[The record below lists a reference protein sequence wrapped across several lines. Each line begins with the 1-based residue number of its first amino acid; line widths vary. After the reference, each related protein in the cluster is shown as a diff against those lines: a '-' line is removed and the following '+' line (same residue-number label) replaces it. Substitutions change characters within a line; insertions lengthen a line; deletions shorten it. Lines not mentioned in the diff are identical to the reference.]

1 MRIVI
6 SGIPIDIQKKNI
18 KNMHLQVKPPDGHV
32 VISAPASMDDKA
44 IEVYARTNLSWV
56 KKQIEKFQ
64 QQPRSAKRQY
74 VSGETMYIWGKQY
87 YLTFIPDSQKNNFE
101 IQGDKVLLSMREDST
116 VRQRENYVR
125 EQYRSLLKVE
135 IERLLPKW
143 ETITGL
149 KCDSWQTKYMVT
161 RWGTCNTD
169 KKKLWFNLQLAQK
182 PIECLDYVILHEL
195 IHLRERTHNSTF
207 IAYMDIYMKNWR
219 AVRKELN
226 DSRLDYYD
234 AQDESP
240 LQKLIDQR
248 RYDEIKDAVL
258 DYMTEKVKENKATLS
273 DIEIQN
279 VVHIEQVDDGAI
291 SFSVIVSCDI
301 EHSISSTGR
310 VSFTE
315 KWIDVRCKVLL
326 GVELTDFEII
336 NINECEQQ
344 EDSDNDKYSGEL
356 VPIIA
361 RDAFENEATKF
372 LEKYYPLALQEPVDV
387 PIRKIAD
394 DMGLSIIEDS
404 LLSSELDIFGLVV
417 FEDGNIKDKNK
428 NIVIRNAKRGTV
440 LIDPRVYYERTLGT
454 VNFTI
459 AHECFHWYRH
469 QPYHALMKMLGAND
483 ELGKIIQCS
492 IGSNAKDSEKWKA
505 VDWMEWQANGVA
517 PHILMPTNTAKIK
530 ISELVEKYHIHFDG
544 TDGYQI
550 EEMISE
556 LADFYGLSKQAVKM
570 RIREMGYAKIDG
582 AFTYVN
588 GQYVTPFSFDASA
601 LSDNQSFTI
610 SSADLFKAYC
620 LNKDFR
626 KAIDTGRFVYIEGH
640 VCLDNEK
647 YIVHSDGQIKL
658 TQYALSHIDE
668 CCFVFDKGYS
678 YESKYQGQKYYTQMM
693 YKTPEQPNA
702 QEYSFELN
710 AHNKILLS
718 QIQGASKSAN
728 AMRLYPG
735 AFSETLVQLMK
746 ERKLSNKKLADA
758 SLVGERTIQR
768 LRNDEEYPTTVQTV
782 LGLCYGLKLSVPE
795 AEMLVGKTDFNIKP
809 TNPQNYAYR
818 CALSACAENSIYEIN
833 EMLEACGYIPF
844 GSSNLE

>member
-32 VISAPASMDDKA
+32 VISAPSSMDDKA
-44 IEVYARTNLSWV
+44 IEVYARTNLSWI

-87 YLTFIPDSQKNNFE
+87 YLSFVPDSQKNSFE
-101 IQGDKVLLSMREDST
+101 IQGDKVILSMREDST
-116 VRQRENYVR
+116 VKQRENYVR
-125 EQYRSLLKVE
+125 EQYRQFLKVE

-143 ETITGL
+143 EKITEL
-149 KCDSWQTKYMVT
+149 HCESWQTKYMVT
-161 RWGTCNTD
+161 RWGTCNTE
-169 KKKLWFNLQLAQK
+169 KKKLWFNLQLVQK
-182 PIECLDYVILHEL
+182 PIECLEYVILHEL

-207 IAYMDIYMKNWR
+207 IAYMDMYMKNWR

-226 DSRLDYYD
+226 DSKLDYYE

-240 LQKLIDQR
+240 LQKLIDKK
-248 RYDEIKDAVL
+248 RYDEIKDVVL
-258 DYMTEKVKENKATLS
+258 DYMSAKVKEKKATLS

-291 SFSVIVSCDI
+291 GFSVIVSCDI
-301 EHSISSTGR
+301 EHSVSSTGK

-315 KWIDVRCKVLL
+315 KWIDVKCKVLL
-326 GVELTDFEII
+326 GVELTDFEIMHI
-336 NINECEQQ
+336 KECEQQ
-344 EDSDNDKYSGEL
+344 EDSDSDKYSGEL
-356 VPIIA
+356 VPIIS
-361 RDAFENEATKF
+361 RDAFENEATEF
-372 LEKYYPLALQEPVDV
+372 LEKYYPLALQEPVSV
-387 PIRKIAD
+387 PIRRIAE
-394 DMGLSIIEDS
+394 DMGLSIMEES
-404 LLSSELDIFGLVV
+404 LLSSELDVFGLVV

-459 AHECFHWYRH
+459 AHECFHWHRH

-492 IGSNAKDSEKWKA
+492 IGSNSKDSEKWKA
-505 VDWMEWQANGVA
+505 IDWMEWQANGVA
-517 PHILMPTNTAKIK
+517 PHILMPTSTAKIK
-530 ISELVEKYHIHFDG
+530 VTELIEKYQIYFDG
-544 TDGYQI
+544 ADGYRI

-601 LSDNQSFTI
+601 LSDNQLFTI

-620 LNKDFR
+620 LNKEFR
-626 KAIDTGRFVYIEGH
+626 KAIDTGKFVYIEGH

-647 YIVHSDGQIKL
+647 YIVRSDGQIKL

-710 AHNKILLS
+710 THNKILLS

-782 LGLCYGLKLSVPE
+782 LGLCYGLKLSVAE

-833 EMLEACGYIPF
+833 EMLESCGYIPF
-844 GSSNLE
+844 GSSNLK

>member
-18 KNMHLQVKPPDGHV
+18 KNMHLQIKPPDGHV
-32 VISAPASMDDKA
+32 VISAPLSMDDKA
-44 IEVYARTNLSWV
+44 IEVYARTNLSWI

-87 YLTFIPDSQKNNFE
+87 YLSFVPDAQKNSFE
-101 IQGDKVLLSMREDST
+101 IQGDKVILSMREDST
-116 VRQRENYVR
+116 VKQRENYVR

-143 ETITGL
+143 EQITEL
-149 KCDSWQTKYMVT
+149 HCESWQTKYMVT
-161 RWGTCNTD
+161 RWGTCNTE

-182 PIECLDYVILHEL
+182 PIECLEYVILHEL

-207 IAYMDIYMKNWR
+207 IAYMDMYMKNWR

-315 KWIDVRCKVLL
+315 KWLDVRCKVLL
-326 GVELTDFEII
+326 SVELTDFEII

-356 VPIIA
+356 VPIIS

-372 LEKYYPLALQEPVDV
+372 LEKYYPLALQEPVAV
-387 PIRKIAD
+387 PIRKIAE

-556 LADFYGLSKQAVKM
+556 LAGFYGLSKQAVKM

-626 KAIDTGRFVYIEGH
+626 KAIDTGKFVYVEGH
-640 VCLDNEK
+640 VCLDDEK
-647 YIVHSDGQIKL
+647 YIIHSEGRVKL
-658 TQYALSHIDE
+658 TQYALSHMDE
-668 CCFVFDKGYS
+668 CCLAFDKGYS
-678 YESKYQGQKYYTQMM
+678 YQSKYQGQKYYVQMM
-693 YKTPEQPNA
+693 YKTPSQVAA
-702 QEYSFELN
+702 QEYSFEMN
-710 AHNKILLS
+710 AHNRTLLS
-718 QIQGASKSAN
+718 QIQRASRSAD

-746 ERKLSNKKLADA
+746 EKKLSNKKLADV

-768 LRNDEEYPTTVQTV
+768 LRNEEEYPTTVQTV
-782 LGLCYGLKLSVPE
+782 LGLCYGLQLSVPE

-809 TNPQNYAYR
+809 TNPQNNAYR
-818 CALSACAENSIYEIN
+818 CVLSSCAENSIYEVN
-833 EMLEACGYIPF
+833 EMLESCGFEPL
-844 GSSNLE
+844 GSSKMG

>member
-6 SGIPIDIQKKNI
+6 SGIPIDVQKKNI

-32 VISAPASMDDKA
+32 VISAPLSVDDKA
-44 IEVYARTNLSWV
+44 IEAYARTQLGFI
-56 KKQIEKFQ
+56 KRAIAQFQ
-64 QQPRSAKRQY
+64 EQPRASRRQY

-87 YLTFIPDSQKNNFE
+87 FLVFKPDNQKNSFE
-101 IQGDKVLLSMREDST
+101 IQNQNIVLSMSAKST
-116 VRQRENYVR
+116 VKQRDAYVK
-125 EQYRSLLKVE
+125 EEYRKILKEE
-135 IERLLPKW
+135 IEKRLPKW
-143 ETITGL
+143 EAQTGL

-161 RWGTCNTD
+161 KWGACSTD

-182 PIECLDYVILHEL
+182 PYACLDYIILHEL
-195 IHLRERTHNSTF
+195 THLLTRKHDATF
-207 IAYMDIYMKNWR
+207 IAHMDRYMPNWR
-219 AVRKELN
+219 EVRKELN
-226 DSRLDYYD
+226 DSRLDYYE

-240 LQKLIDQR
+240 LQKLIDQK
-248 RYDEIKDAVL
+248 RYDEIKDVVL
-258 DYMTEKVKENKATLS
+258 DYMSAEVKEKKAILS

-279 VVHIEQVDDGAI
+279 VVHIEQIDDGTI

-301 EHSISSTGR
+301 EHSISSTGK
-310 VSFTE
+310 VLFTE
-315 KWIDVRCKVLL
+315 KWLDVRCEVLL

-344 EDSDNDKYSGEL
+344 EDADHDKYSGEL
-356 VPIIA
+356 IPVIS

-372 LEKYYPLALQEPVDV
+372 LEKYYPLALQKPVAV
-387 PIRKIAD
+387 PIRKIAEN
-394 DMGLSIIEDS
+394 MGLSIIEDS

-417 FEDGNIKDKNK
+417 FEDGNIKDRNK

-492 IGSNAKDSEKWKA
+492 IGSNVKDSEKWKA
-505 VDWMEWQANGVA
+505 VDWMEWQANSVA

-530 ISELVEKYHIHFDG
+530 ISELIEKYHIHFDG

-550 EEMISE
+550 EKMISE

-570 RIREMGYAKIDG
+570 RIREMGFAKVDG

-588 GQYVTPFSFDASA
+588 GQYVTSFSFDASA
-601 LSDNQSFTI
+601 LTDNQSFTI

-620 LNKDFR
+620 LNRDFR
-626 KAIDTGRFVYIEGH
+626 KAIDTGKFVYVEGH
-640 VCLDNEK
+640 VCLDDEK
-647 YIVHSDGQIKL
+647 YIIHSEGRVKL
-658 TQYALSHIDE
+658 TQHALSHMDE
-668 CCFVFDKGYS
+668 CCLAFDKGYS
-678 YESKYQGQKYYTQMM
+678 YQSKYQGQKYYVQMM
-693 YKTPEQPNA
+693 YKTPSQVAA
-702 QEYSFELN
+702 QEYSFEMN
-710 AHNKILLS
+710 AHNRTLLS
-718 QIQGASKSAN
+718 QIQRASRSAD

-746 ERKLSNKKLADA
+746 EKKLSNKKLADA

-768 LRNDEEYPTTVQTV
+768 LRNEEEYPTTVQTV
-782 LGLCYGLKLSVPE
+782 LGLCYGLQLSVPE

-809 TNPQNYAYR
+809 TNPQNNAYR
-818 CALSACAENSIYEIN
+818 CVLSSCAENSIYEVN
-833 EMLEACGYIPF
+833 EMLEACGFEPL
-844 GSSNLE
+844 GSSKMG

>member
-18 KNMHLQVKPPDGHV
+18 KNMHLQIKPPDGHV
-32 VISAPASMDDKA
+32 VISAPLSMDDKA
-44 IEVYARTNLSWV
+44 IEVYARTNLSWI

-87 YLTFIPDSQKNNFE
+87 YLSFVPDAQKNSFE
-101 IQGDKVLLSMREDST
+101 IQGDKVILSMREDST
-116 VRQRENYVR
+116 VKQRENYVR

-143 ETITGL
+143 EQITEL
-149 KCDSWQTKYMVT
+149 HCESWQTKYMVT
-161 RWGTCNTD
+161 RWGTCNTE

-182 PIECLDYVILHEL
+182 PIECLEYVILHEL

-207 IAYMDIYMKNWR
+207 IAYMDMYMKNWR

-240 LQKLIDQR
+240 VQKLIDQR

-315 KWIDVRCKVLL
+315 KWLDVRCKVLL
-326 GVELTDFEII
+326 SVELTDFEII

-356 VPIIA
+356 VPIIS

-372 LEKYYPLALQEPVDV
+372 LEKYYPLALQEPVAV
-387 PIRKIAD
+387 PVRKIAE

-556 LADFYGLSKQAVKM
+556 LAGFYGLSKQAVKM

-647 YIVHSDGQIKL
+647 YIVRSDGQIKL

-668 CCFVFDKGYS
+668 CCFAFDKGYS
-678 YESKYQGQKYYTQMM
+678 YQSKYQGQKYYTQMM
-693 YKTPEQPNA
+693 YKILSQVAA
-702 QEYSFELN
+702 QEYSFEMN
-710 AHNKILLS
+710 AHNRTLLS
-718 QIQGASKSAN
+718 QIQRASRSAD

-746 ERKLSNKKLADA
+746 EKKLSNKKLADA

-768 LRNDEEYPTTVQTV
+768 LRNEEEYPTTVQTV
-782 LGLCYGLKLSVPE
+782 LGLCYGLQLSVPE

-809 TNPQNYAYR
+809 TNPQNNAYR
-818 CALSACAENSIYEIN
+818 CVLSSCAENSIYEVN
-833 EMLEACGYIPF
+833 EMLESCGFEPL
-844 GSSNLE
+844 GSSKMG

>member
-18 KNMHLQVKPPDGHV
+18 KNMHLQIKPPDGHV
-32 VISAPASMDDKA
+32 VISAPSSMDDKA
-44 IEVYARTNLSWV
+44 IEVYARTNLSWI

-87 YLTFIPDSQKNNFE
+87 YLSFVPDSQKNSFE
-101 IQGDKVLLSMREDST
+101 IQGDKVSLSMREDST
-116 VRQRENYVR
+116 VKQRENYVR
-125 EQYRSLLKVE
+125 EQYRQFLKVE

-143 ETITGL
+143 EKITEL
-149 KCDSWQTKYMVT
+149 HCESWQTRYMVT
-161 RWGTCNTD
+161 RWGTCNTE
-169 KKKLWFNLQLAQK
+169 KKKLWFNLQLVQK
-182 PIECLDYVILHEL
+182 PIECLEYVILHEL

-207 IAYMDIYMKNWR
+207 IAYMDMYMKNWR

-226 DSRLDYYD
+226 DSKLDYYE

-240 LQKLIDQR
+240 LQKLIDKK
-248 RYDEIKDAVL
+248 RYDEIKDVVL
-258 DYMTEKVKENKATLS
+258 DYMSAKVKEKKATLS

-301 EHSISSTGR
+301 EHSVSSTGK

-315 KWIDVRCKVLL
+315 KWIDVKCKVLL
-326 GVELTDFEII
+326 GVELTDFEIMHI
-336 NINECEQQ
+336 KECEQQ
-344 EDSDNDKYSGEL
+344 EDSDSDKYSGEL
-356 VPIIA
+356 VPIIS
-361 RDAFENEATKF
+361 RDAFENEATEF
-372 LEKYYPLALQEPVDV
+372 LEKYYPLALQEPVSV
-387 PIRKIAD
+387 PIRRIAE
-394 DMGLSIIEDS
+394 DMGLSIVEES
-404 LLSSELDIFGLVV
+404 LLSSELDVFGLVV

-459 AHECFHWYRH
+459 AHECFHWHRH

-492 IGSNAKDSEKWKA
+492 IGSNSKDSEKWKA
-505 VDWMEWQANGVA
+505 IDWMEWQANGVA
-517 PHILMPTNTAKIK
+517 PHILMPTSTAKIK
-530 ISELVEKYHIHFDG
+530 VTELIEKYQIHFDG
-544 TDGYQI
+544 ADGYRI

-620 LNKDFR
+620 LNKEFR

-647 YIVHSDGQIKL
+647 YIVRPDGQIKL

-735 AFSETLVQLMK
+735 VFSETLVQLMK

-809 TNPQNYAYR
+809 TNSQNYAYR

-833 EMLEACGYIPF
+833 EMLESCGYIPF

>member
-18 KNMHLQVKPPDGHV
+18 KNMHLQIKPPDGHV
-32 VISAPASMDDKA
+32 VISAPLSMDDKA
-44 IEVYARTNLSWV
+44 IEVYARTNLSWI

-87 YLTFIPDSQKNNFE
+87 YLSFVPDAQKNSFE
-101 IQGDKVLLSMREDST
+101 IQGDKVILSMREDST
-116 VRQRENYVR
+116 VKQRENYVR

-143 ETITGL
+143 EQITAL
-149 KCDSWQTKYMVT
+149 HCESWQTKYMVT
-161 RWGTCNTD
+161 RWGTCNTE

-182 PIECLDYVILHEL
+182 PIECLEYVILHEL

-207 IAYMDIYMKNWR
+207 IAYMDMYVKNWR

-315 KWIDVRCKVLL
+315 KWLDVRCKVLL

-356 VPIIA
+356 VPIIS

-372 LEKYYPLALQEPVDV
+372 LEKYYPLALQEPVAV
-387 PIRKIAD
+387 PIRKIAE
-394 DMGLSIIEDS
+394 DMGLSVIEDS

-417 FEDGNIKDKNK
+417 FEGGNIKDKNK
-428 NIVIRNAKRGTV
+428 NIIIRNAKRGTV

-517 PHILMPTNTAKIK
+517 PRILMPTNTAKIK

-544 TDGYQI
+544 TDGYLI

-647 YIVHSDGQIKL
+647 YIVRSDEQIKL

>member
-87 YLTFIPDSQKNNFE
+87 YLTFIPDFQKNNFE

-125 EQYRSLLKVE
+125 EQYRLLLKSE

-207 IAYMDIYMKNWR
+207 IAYMDLYMKDWR
-219 AVRKELN
+219 AIRKQLN
-226 DSRLDYYD
+226 DSKLDYYD

-240 LQKLIDQR
+240 LQKLIDQKR
-248 RYDEIKDAVL
+248 CDEIKDAVL
-258 DYMTEKVKENKATLS
+258 SYLASEVKEKRATLS

-279 VVHIEQVDDGAI
+279 VVHIEQIEDGAI
-291 SFSVIVSCDI
+291 GFSVIVSCDI
-301 EHSISSTGR
+301 EHSVSKSGK
-310 VSFTE
+310 VSFSE
-315 KWIDVRCKVLL
+315 RWLSVRCKVLL

-344 EDSDNDKYSGEL
+344 EDSENDKYSGEL
-356 VPIIA
+356 VPIIS
-361 RDAFENEATKF
+361 RDTFEDEATKF
-372 LEKYYPLALQEPVDV
+372 LEKYYPLALQKPIAV
-387 PIRKIAD
+387 PIRMIAEN
-394 DMGLSIIEDS
+394 MGLSIIEDS
-404 LLSSELDIFGLVV
+404 LLSSELNIFGLVV
-417 FEDGNIKDKNK
+417 FEDGNIKDKNN
-428 NIVIRNAKRGTV
+428 NIVIRNAKRGTM
-440 LIDPRVYYERTLGT
+440 LIDPRVYFERTLGT

-483 ELGKIIQCS
+483 KLGKIIKCS
-492 IGSNAKDSEKWKA
+492 IDSNVKNSEKWKA

-530 ISELVEKYHIHFDG
+530 ISELIEKYHIHFDG
-544 TDGYQI
+544 TDGYRI

-556 LADFYGLSKQAVKM
+556 LANFYGLSKQAVKM
-570 RIREMGYAKIDG
+570 RIQEMGYAKIDG

-588 GQYVTPFSFDASA
+588 GQYVTPFSFDVSA

-620 LNKDFR
+620 LNKEFR
-626 KAIDTGRFVYIEGH
+626 KAVDTGKFIYVEGH

-647 YIVHSDGQIKL
+647 YIVRFDGRVKL
-658 TQYALSHIDE
+658 TQYALSHMNE
-668 CCFVFDKGYS
+668 CCLVFDKGYS
-678 YESKYQGQKYYTQMM
+678 YESKYQGRKYYTQIM
-693 YKTPEQPNA
+693 YKTPEQSYA
-702 QEYSFELN
+702 QEYSFEMN
-710 AHNKILLS
+710 KHNMTLLA
-718 QIQGASKSAN
+718 QIQGANKSAN
-728 AMRLYPG
+728 SMRLYPG
-735 AFSETLVQLMK
+735 AFSETLVQMMK
-746 ERKLSNKKLADA
+746 ERKISNKKLADL
-758 SLVGERTIQR
+758 SLVGEKTIQR
-768 LRNDEEYPTTVQTV
+768 LRNNEEYPTTVQTV
-782 LGLCYGLKLSVPE
+782 IGLCFGLRLSVPE
-795 AEMLVGKTDFNIKP
+795 AEMLISKTDFNIKP

-818 CALSACAENSIYEIN
+818 CALSTCAETNIYEIN
-833 EMLEACGYIPF
+833 EMLESCGYEPL
-844 GSSNLE
+844 GSSNFK

>member
-18 KNMHLQVKPPDGHV
+18 KNMHLQIKPPDGHV
-32 VISAPASMDDKA
+32 VISAPSSMDDKA
-44 IEVYARTNLSWV
+44 IEVYARTNLSWI

-87 YLTFIPDSQKNNFE
+87 YLSFVPDSQKNSFE
-101 IQGDKVLLSMREDST
+101 IQGDKVSLSMREDST
-116 VRQRENYVR
+116 VKQRENYVR
-125 EQYRSLLKVE
+125 EQYRQFLKVE

-143 ETITGL
+143 EKITEL
-149 KCDSWQTKYMVT
+149 HCESWQTRYMVT
-161 RWGTCNTD
+161 RWGTCNTE
-169 KKKLWFNLQLAQK
+169 KKKLWFNLQLVQK
-182 PIECLDYVILHEL
+182 PIECLEYVILHEL

-207 IAYMDIYMKNWR
+207 IAYMDMYMKNWR

-226 DSRLDYYD
+226 DSKLDYYE

-240 LQKLIDQR
+240 LQKLIDKK
-248 RYDEIKDAVL
+248 RYDEIKDVVL
-258 DYMTEKVKENKATLS
+258 DYMSAKVKEKKATLS

-301 EHSISSTGR
+301 EHSVSSTGK

-315 KWIDVRCKVLL
+315 KWIDVKCKVLL
-326 GVELTDFEII
+326 GVELTDFEIMHI
-336 NINECEQQ
+336 KECEQQ
-344 EDSDNDKYSGEL
+344 EDSDSDKYSGEL
-356 VPIIA
+356 VPIIS
-361 RDAFENEATKF
+361 RDAFENEATEF
-372 LEKYYPLALQEPVDV
+372 LEKYYPLALQEPVSV
-387 PIRKIAD
+387 PIRRIAE
-394 DMGLSIIEDS
+394 DMGLSIMEES
-404 LLSSELDIFGLVV
+404 LLSSELDVFGLVV

-454 VNFTI
+454 LNFTI
-459 AHECFHWYRH
+459 AHECFHWHRH

-492 IGSNAKDSEKWKA
+492 IGSNSKDSEKWKA
-505 VDWMEWQANGVA
+505 IDWMEWQANGVA
-517 PHILMPTNTAKIK
+517 PHILMPTSTAKIK
-530 ISELVEKYHIHFDG
+530 VTELIEKYQIHFDG
-544 TDGYQI
+544 ADGYRI

-620 LNKDFR
+620 LNKEFR

-647 YIVHSDGQIKL
+647 YIVRPDGQIKL

-833 EMLEACGYIPF
+833 EMLESCGYIPF

>member
-87 YLTFIPDSQKNNFE
+87 YLTFIPDFQKNNFE

-125 EQYRSLLKVE
+125 EQYRLLLKSE
-135 IERLLPKW
+135 IERLLSKW

-207 IAYMDIYMKNWR
+207 IAYMDLYMKDWR
-219 AVRKELN
+219 AIRKQLN
-226 DSRLDYYD
+226 DSKLDYYD

-240 LQKLIDQR
+240 LQKLIDQKR
-248 RYDEIKDAVL
+248 CDEIKDAVL
-258 DYMTEKVKENKATLS
+258 SYLASEVKEKRATLS

-279 VVHIEQVDDGAI
+279 VVHIEQIEDGAI
-291 SFSVIVSCDI
+291 GFSVIVSCDI
-301 EHSISSTGR
+301 EHSVSKSGK
-310 VSFTE
+310 VSFSE
-315 KWIDVRCKVLL
+315 RWLSVRCKVLL

-344 EDSDNDKYSGEL
+344 EDSENDKYSDEL
-356 VPIIA
+356 VPIIS
-361 RDAFENEATKF
+361 RDTFEDEATKF
-372 LEKYYPLALQEPVDV
+372 LEKYYPLALQKPIAV
-387 PIRKIAD
+387 PIRMIAEN
-394 DMGLSIIEDS
+394 MGLSIIEDS
-404 LLSSELDIFGLVV
+404 LLSSELNIFGLVV
-417 FEDGNIKDKNK
+417 FEDGNIKDKNN
-428 NIVIRNAKRGTV
+428 NIVIRNAKRGTM
-440 LIDPRVYYERTLGT
+440 LIDPRVYFERTLGT

-483 ELGKIIQCS
+483 KLGKIIKCS
-492 IGSNAKDSEKWKA
+492 IDSNVKNSEKWKA

-530 ISELVEKYHIHFDG
+530 ISELIEKYHIHFDG
-544 TDGYQI
+544 TDGYRI

-556 LADFYGLSKQAVKM
+556 LANFYGLSKQAVKM
-570 RIREMGYAKIDG
+570 RIQEMGYAKIDG

-588 GQYVTPFSFDASA
+588 GQYVTPFSFDVSA

-620 LNKDFR
+620 LNKEFR
-626 KAIDTGRFVYIEGH
+626 KAVDTGKFIYVEGH

-647 YIVHSDGQIKL
+647 YIVRFDGRVKL
-658 TQYALSHIDE
+658 TQYALSHMNE
-668 CCFVFDKGYS
+668 CCLVFDKGYS
-678 YESKYQGQKYYTQMM
+678 YESKYQGRKYYTQIM
-693 YKTPEQPNA
+693 YKTPEQSYA
-702 QEYSFELN
+702 QEYSFEMN
-710 AHNKILLS
+710 KHNMTLLA
-718 QIQGASKSAN
+718 QIQGANKSAN
-728 AMRLYPG
+728 SMRLYPG
-735 AFSETLVQLMK
+735 AFSETLVQMMK
-746 ERKLSNKKLADA
+746 ERKISNKKLADL
-758 SLVGERTIQR
+758 SLVGEKTIQR
-768 LRNDEEYPTTVQTV
+768 LRNNEEYPTTVQTV
-782 LGLCYGLKLSVPE
+782 IGLCFGLRLSVPE
-795 AEMLVGKTDFNIKP
+795 AEMLISKTNFNIKP

-818 CALSACAENSIYEIN
+818 CALSTCAETNIYEIN
-833 EMLEACGYIPF
+833 EMLESCGYEPL
-844 GSSNLE
+844 GSSNFK

>member
-32 VISAPASMDDKA
+32 VISAPSSMDDKA
-44 IEVYARTNLSWV
+44 IEVYARTNLSWI

-87 YLTFIPDSQKNNFE
+87 YLSFVPDSQKNSFE
-101 IQGDKVLLSMREDST
+101 IQGDKVILSMREDST
-116 VRQRENYVR
+116 VKQRENYVR
-125 EQYRSLLKVE
+125 EQYRQFLKVE

-143 ETITGL
+143 EKITEL
-149 KCDSWQTKYMVT
+149 HCESWQTKYMVT
-161 RWGTCNTD
+161 RWGTCNTE
-169 KKKLWFNLQLAQK
+169 KKKLWFNLQLVQK
-182 PIECLDYVILHEL
+182 PIECLEYVILHEL

-207 IAYMDIYMKNWR
+207 IAYMDMYMKNWR

-226 DSRLDYYD
+226 DSKLDYYE

-240 LQKLIDQR
+240 LQKLIDKK
-248 RYDEIKDAVL
+248 RYDEIKDVVL
-258 DYMTEKVKENKATLS
+258 DYMSAKVKEKKATLS

-291 SFSVIVSCDI
+291 GFSVIVSCDI
-301 EHSISSTGR
+301 EHSVSSTGK

-315 KWIDVRCKVLL
+315 KWIDVKCKVLL
-326 GVELTDFEII
+326 GVELTDFEIMHI
-336 NINECEQQ
+336 KECEQQ
-344 EDSDNDKYSGEL
+344 EDSDSDKYSGEL
-356 VPIIA
+356 VPIIS
-361 RDAFENEATKF
+361 RDAFENEATEF
-372 LEKYYPLALQEPVDV
+372 LEKYYPLALQEPVSV
-387 PIRKIAD
+387 PIRRIAE
-394 DMGLSIIEDS
+394 DMGLSIMEES
-404 LLSSELDIFGLVV
+404 LLSSELDVFGLVV

-459 AHECFHWYRH
+459 AHECFHWHRH

-492 IGSNAKDSEKWKA
+492 IGSNSKDSEKWKA
-505 VDWMEWQANGVA
+505 IDWMEWQANGVA
-517 PHILMPTNTAKIK
+517 PHILMPTSTAKIK
-530 ISELVEKYHIHFDG
+530 VTELIEKYQIYFDG
-544 TDGYQI
+544 ADGYRI

-620 LNKDFR
+620 LNKEFR
-626 KAIDTGRFVYIEGH
+626 KAIDTGKFVYIEGH

-647 YIVHSDGQIKL
+647 YIVRSDGQIKL

-782 LGLCYGLKLSVPE
+782 LGLCYGLKLSVAE

-833 EMLEACGYIPF
+833 EMLESCGYIPF
-844 GSSNLE
+844 GSSNLK

>member
-32 VISAPASMDDKA
+32 VISAPSSMDDKA
-44 IEVYARTNLSWV
+44 IEVYARTNFSWI

-87 YLTFIPDSQKNNFE
+87 YLSFVPDSQKNSFE
-101 IQGDKVLLSMREDST
+101 IQGDKVILSMREDST
-116 VRQRENYVR
+116 VKQRENYVR
-125 EQYRSLLKVE
+125 EQYRQFLKVE

-143 ETITGL
+143 EKITEL
-149 KCDSWQTKYMVT
+149 HCESWQTKYMVT
-161 RWGTCNTD
+161 RWGTCNTE
-169 KKKLWFNLQLAQK
+169 KKKLWFNLQLVQK
-182 PIECLDYVILHEL
+182 PIECLEYVILHEL

-207 IAYMDIYMKNWR
+207 IAYMDMYMKNWR

-226 DSRLDYYD
+226 DSKLDYYE

-240 LQKLIDQR
+240 LQKLIDKK
-248 RYDEIKDAVL
+248 RYDEIKDVVL
-258 DYMTEKVKENKATLS
+258 DYMSAKVKEKKATLS

-291 SFSVIVSCDI
+291 GFSVIVSCDI
-301 EHSISSTGR
+301 EHSVSSTGK

-315 KWIDVRCKVLL
+315 KWIDVKCKVLL
-326 GVELTDFEII
+326 GVELTDFEIMHI
-336 NINECEQQ
+336 KECEQQ
-344 EDSDNDKYSGEL
+344 EDSDSDKYSGEL
-356 VPIIA
+356 VPIIS
-361 RDAFENEATKF
+361 RDAFENEATEF
-372 LEKYYPLALQEPVDV
+372 LEKYYPLALQEPVSV
-387 PIRKIAD
+387 PIRRIAE
-394 DMGLSIIEDS
+394 DMGLSIMEES
-404 LLSSELDIFGLVV
+404 LLSSELDVFGLVV

-459 AHECFHWYRH
+459 AHECFHWHRH

-492 IGSNAKDSEKWKA
+492 IGSNSKDSEKWKA
-505 VDWMEWQANGVA
+505 IDWMEWQANGVA
-517 PHILMPTNTAKIK
+517 PHILMPTSTAKIK
-530 ISELVEKYHIHFDG
+530 VTELIEKYQIYFDG
-544 TDGYQI
+544 ADGYRI

-620 LNKDFR
+620 LNKEFR
-626 KAIDTGRFVYIEGH
+626 KAIDTGKFVYIEGH

-647 YIVHSDGQIKL
+647 YIVRSDGQIKL

-710 AHNKILLS
+710 THNKILLS

-782 LGLCYGLKLSVPE
+782 LGLCYGLKLSVAE

-833 EMLEACGYIPF
+833 EMLESCGYIPF
-844 GSSNLE
+844 GSSNLK

>member
-87 YLTFIPDSQKNNFE
+87 YLTFIPDFQKNNFE

-125 EQYRSLLKVE
+125 EQYRLLLKSE

-207 IAYMDIYMKNWR
+207 IAYMDLYMKDWR
-219 AVRKELN
+219 AIRKQLN
-226 DSRLDYYD
+226 DSKLDYYD

-240 LQKLIDQR
+240 LQKLIDQKR
-248 RYDEIKDAVL
+248 CDEIKDAVL
-258 DYMTEKVKENKATLS
+258 SYLASEVKEKRATLS

-279 VVHIEQVDDGAI
+279 VVHIEQIEDGAI
-291 SFSVIVSCDI
+291 GFSVIVSCDI
-301 EHSISSTGR
+301 EHSVSKSGK
-310 VSFTE
+310 VSFSE
-315 KWIDVRCKVLL
+315 RWLSVRCKVLL

-344 EDSDNDKYSGEL
+344 EDSENDKYSGEL
-356 VPIIA
+356 VPIIS
-361 RDAFENEATKF
+361 RDTFEDEATKF
-372 LEKYYPLALQEPVDV
+372 LEKYYPLALQKPIAV
-387 PIRKIAD
+387 PIRMIAEN
-394 DMGLSIIEDS
+394 MGLSIIEDS
-404 LLSSELDIFGLVV
+404 LLSSELNIFGLVV
-417 FEDGNIKDKNK
+417 FEDGNIKDKNN
-428 NIVIRNAKRGTV
+428 NIVIRNAKRGTM
-440 LIDPRVYYERTLGT
+440 LIDPRVYFERTLGT

-483 ELGKIIQCS
+483 KLGKIIKCS
-492 IGSNAKDSEKWKA
+492 IDSNVKNSEKWKA

-530 ISELVEKYHIHFDG
+530 ISELIEKYHIHFDG
-544 TDGYQI
+544 TDGYRI

-556 LADFYGLSKQAVKM
+556 LANFYGLSKQAVKM
-570 RIREMGYAKIDG
+570 RIQEMGYAKIDG

-588 GQYVTPFSFDASA
+588 GQYVTPFSFDVSA

-620 LNKDFR
+620 LNKEFR
-626 KAIDTGRFVYIEGH
+626 KAVDTGKFIYVEGH

-647 YIVHSDGQIKL
+647 YIVRFDGRVKL
-658 TQYALSHIDE
+658 TQYALSHMNE
-668 CCFVFDKGYS
+668 CCLVFDKGYS
-678 YESKYQGQKYYTQMM
+678 YESKYQGRKHYTQIM
-693 YKTPEQPNA
+693 YKTPEQSYA
-702 QEYSFELN
+702 QEYSFEMN
-710 AHNKILLS
+710 KHNMTLLA
-718 QIQGASKSAN
+718 QIQGANKSAN
-728 AMRLYPG
+728 SMRLYPG
-735 AFSETLVQLMK
+735 AFSETLVQMMK
-746 ERKLSNKKLADA
+746 ERKISNKKLADL
-758 SLVGERTIQR
+758 SLVGEKTIQR
-768 LRNDEEYPTTVQTV
+768 LRNNEEYPTTVQTV
-782 LGLCYGLKLSVPE
+782 IGLCFGLRLSVPE
-795 AEMLVGKTDFNIKP
+795 AEMLISKTDFNIKP

-818 CALSACAENSIYEIN
+818 CALSTCAETNIYEIN
-833 EMLEACGYIPF
+833 EMLESCGYEPL
-844 GSSNLE
+844 GSSNFK